1 MCAIENPSSSCART
15 GRQQVAFTLIELL
28 VVISIIAILAAMLL
42 PALSQAKEK
51 GRRVVCINNM
61 RQIGIGVT
69 TYSSDYDGHVLHSWV
84 WRIGSPTNWD
94 RAVYPALYAKS
105 NSLVAGSAI
114 PSPAGMSAELM
125 NPYLGNPIDTDEN
138 KVTGVLVCPSFTKGT
153 GYFAGEERFRSSYS
167 HFAGTDY
174 LPNAMR
180 NSADDDLVGKRL
192 HDGDGDKILGA
203 DQLFRSHVTGGFTY
217 NHGPGGGVFHSAMD
231 TALANFSGM
240 NRLYADGRVEW
251 LRKGDLDTNGM
262 VYHTSYT
269 GGWVAGGG
277 SGTDATFY

>member
-1 MCAIENPSSSCART
+1 MESITNYYAAS
-15 GRQQVAFTLIELL
+15 GRRKADFTLIELL
-28 VVISIIAILAAMLL
+28 VVIAIIAILAAMLL

-51 GRRVVCINNM
+51 GRRVVCMNNM

-69 TYSSDYDGHVLHSWV
+69 TYSSDHDSHVLHSWV

-105 NSLVAGSAI
+105 NSLALGSAI

-125 NPYLGNPIDTDEN
+125 NPYLGNPIDTDDN
-138 KVTGVLVCPSFTKGT
+138 KVGGVLVCPSFTEGT
-153 GYFAGEERFRSSYS
+153 GYFGGEARFRASYS

-203 DQLFRSHVTGGFTY
+203 DQLFRWHVTGGFTY

-231 TALANFSGM
+231 TALSNFSGM
-240 NRLYADGRVEW
+240 NRLYADGP
-251 LRKGDLDTNGM
+251 
-262 VYHTSYT
+262 
-269 GGWVAGGG
+269 
-277 SGTDATFY
+277 